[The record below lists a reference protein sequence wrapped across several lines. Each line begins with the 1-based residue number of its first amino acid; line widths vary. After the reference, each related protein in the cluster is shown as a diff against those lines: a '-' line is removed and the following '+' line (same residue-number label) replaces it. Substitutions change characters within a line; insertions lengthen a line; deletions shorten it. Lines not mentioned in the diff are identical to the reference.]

1 MVKETKV
8 DFDVIIVG
16 SGPAGIFTAY
26 ELNKDKPD
34 LEILLLDQGRRR
46 TIDDTTN
53 NLFGWGGAG
62 AFSDGKL
69 TLTSKT
75 GGQLVERGYL
85 TEEEFERYMRYV
97 ESLYEK
103 FGGKQE
109 IKIGNE
115 KKITELVKRAK
126 AAGLELIPYP
136 VKHWGRE
143 GAFQLVENLYKYLK
157 RKGVTIRLNSEVVSI
172 EKNSDKWGVVLKN
185 GKRFWGDCLIL
196 ATGRAGADW
205 TVKELEKHGVET
217 ENNPVDAGVRVE
229 TEKIIPEELTDNLYD
244 FKLRYRTHERGDKVR
259 TFCVCPGGKVIKEQ
273 HSDFT
278 AVNGQTD
285 KNSQTNN
292 TNFAILVS
300 MPFTEPFKDANA
312 YGRYIA
318 RLGTLLADG
327 SVMVQTLADWKNA
340 RRSKPSSLEGF
351 SVKPTLKEAAPGDLR
366 GLALTERFFAGINEM
381 LQALGRFIPG
391 LDDGNNVLLYG
402 IEVKLYSKRVVFED
416 GFETK
421 ARRLCVVGDGSGITR
436 GLLQSTIMGIK
447 AARDL
452 IKKYYN

>member
-1 MVKETKV
+1 MTRKTRV

-16 SGPAGIFTAY
+16 AGPAGIFAAY
-26 ELNKDKPD
+26 ELKKLKPN
-34 LEILLLDQGRRR
+34 LEILLLDTGERRA
-46 TIDDTTN
+46 INDTKN

-85 TEEEFERYMRYV
+85 TEEEFQKYMKYV
-97 ESLYEK
+97 ESLYKK

-109 IKIGNE
+109 VRIGNQE
-115 KKITELVKRAK
+115 KITELVKRAN

-143 GAFQLVENLYKYLK
+143 GAFVLIEKLYKNLK
-157 RKGVTIRLNSEVVSI
+157 RKGVTIKLKSEVASI
-172 EKNSDKWGVVLKN
+172 EKNSEKWGVILKN
-185 GKRFWGDCLIL
+185 RKKFWSNCLIL

-205 TVKELEKHGVET
+205 TIRELTKFNIKT
-217 ENNPVDAGVRVE
+217 ENNPVDLGVRIEVKK
-229 TEKIIPEELTDNLYD
+229 TMLEELTDNLYD
-244 FKLRYRTHERGDKVR
+244 FKLKYLTHERRDKVR
-259 TFCVCPGGKVIKEQ
+259 TFCVCPGGRVIKEE
-273 HSDFT
+273 HPNFT

-285 KNSQTNN
+285 KNQTDN

-318 RLGTLLADG
+318 GLGTLLANG
-327 SVMVQTLADWKNA
+327 SVMIQTLADWQLAK
-340 RRSKPSSLEGF
+340 RSKSSSLEGF
-351 SVKPTLKEAAPGDLR
+351 SVKPTLLEAAPGDIR
-366 GLALTERFFAGINEM
+366 GLALPERFFAGINEM
-381 LQALGRFIPG
+381 LRALGKFIPG
-391 LDDGNNVLLYG
+391 MDDGNNVLLYG
-402 IEVKLYSKRVVFED
+402 IEVKFYSKRVVFED
-416 GFETK
+416 GFETS
-421 ARRLCVVGDGSGITR
+421 AGRLFVIGDGSGLTR

-447 AARDL
+447 AAQDL
-452 IKKYYN
+452 IKKYYH